1 MTSKYKALICSF
13 SILLGLS
20 FPVAAQHVALD
31 PLEMR
36 PSGEAY
42 QQAIRFRGIDTDVVY
57 FDPTRPPPELETE
70 ETPPEPQARQT
81 PSQPGTRETSR
92 SRFTLDEDTARLL
105 VIVILSLAIMGI
117 AYLVARYGGLL
128 QASFSREPD
137 NAEAENGNGQAATGE
152 TEEPLP
158 ASLEA
163 ILAMRD
169 RREALVALCRILL
182 ARAVAAQGV
191 LFQRSW
197 TDRDALRRVPQ
208 TLGHRDALRALVFAS
223 EKVQFGGRDVTEEEF
238 NAHVTKLQPLWRAM
252 PS

>member
-1 MTSKYKALICSF
+1 MTSKYKVLIFSF

-70 ETPPEPQARQT
+70 ETPPEPQT

-92 SRFTLDEDTARLL
+92 SRFTLDEDAARLF
-105 VIVILSLAIMGI
+105 VIVILSLAIIGV

-137 NAEAENGNGQAATGE
+137 NAESENGNGQAATGE
-152 TEEPLP
+152 TEEPLL

-169 RREALVALCRILL
+169 RREALVALCRVLL

-238 NAHVTKLQPLWRAM
+238 NAHVARLQPLLRVM